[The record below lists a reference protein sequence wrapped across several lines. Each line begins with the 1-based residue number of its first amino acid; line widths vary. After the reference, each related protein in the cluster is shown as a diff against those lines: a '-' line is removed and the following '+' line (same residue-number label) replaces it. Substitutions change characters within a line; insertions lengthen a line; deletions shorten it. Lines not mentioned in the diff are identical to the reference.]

1 MLCAREGSGIIKLVT
16 EGYMKRTSL
25 IASISALALGIAVIA
40 SPVMA
45 GGAGG
50 GGGTGGTGGAGGG
63 GGGGGSQ

>member
-1 MLCAREGSGIIKLVT
+1 MLCAIEGSGIIKLVT

-45 GGAGG
+45 GG
-50 GGGTGGTGGAGGG
+50 GGGTGGVGGVGGG
-63 GGGGGSQ
+63 GVGGGSQR